1 MQIVYHLTFFHD
13 GPFWLKIYKNMEELE
28 IKCINDRT
36 IEKMEFTFYCDYYV
50 LLNAVYRAMKKFL
63 KILYKNDMNL
73 GEFASVYQQTLLSIN
88 ELKVI
93 LK

>member
-1 MQIVYHLTFFHD
+1 MPVTDKKYNKKED
-13 GPFWLKIYKNMEELE
+13 E
-28 IKCINDRT
+28 R
-36 IEKMEFTFYCDYYV
+36 KMEFKVFHNPNGAFRRKAD
-50 LLNAVYRAMKKFL
+50 
-63 KILYKNDMNL
+63 YKNDMNL